1 MRSAAVALQREGGSG
16 SRSGARRC
24 ECDLAHIMCFLKH
37 AENARR
43 AALKVV
49 SGILCEPFVGMSDTD
64 LINPGLLSRPAPLAL
79 LPYCKAVFC
88 ALISLLVKPFA
99 PLLYCWFATVG
110 PTNKYIV
117 HGSPVNRDSVH
128 VVSVH
133 GCADTGLSL
142 CALGPRT

>member
-64 LINPGLLSRPAPLAL
+64 LINPGLLSRPAPLFAL
-79 LPYCKAVFC
+79 PPYFKAAVC
-88 ALISLLVKPFA
+88 ALIALLLPVEPAYF
-99 PLLYCWFATVG
+99 WFAVVG
-110 PTNKYIV
+110 PTNKYMV
-117 HGSPVNRDSVH
+117 HGPPDNRDSVQ
-128 VVSVH
+128 
-133 GCADTGLSL
+133 
-142 CALGPRT
+142 